1 MLVREFPRTR
11 RIEEQMYRVLNELL
25 RREVKDPRVAMVNV
39 TGIEVSGD
47 LSFATVY
54 YSMLDPAADPGPAAD
69 GLAKAS
75 GFLRSHLGK
84 ALVIRQV
91 PKLKFELDT
100 SAEQG
105 ARMTVL
111 IDEAR
116 ARDRATQATD
126 EDEASIDSN
135 DD

>member
-1 MLVREFPRTR
+1 MREFPRTR
-11 RIEEQMYRVLNELL
+11 RVEEQMYRVLTELL

-39 TGIEVSGD
+39 TGVEVSGD

-54 YSMLDPAADPGPAAD
+54 YSMLDPSADTGPAAE

-91 PKLKFELDT
+91 PKLTFELDT

-105 ARMTVL
+105 ARMTAL

-116 ARDRATQATD
+116 ARDRAAQTTD
-126 EDEASIDSN
+126 EDAASIDSN

>member
-1 MLVREFPRTR
+1 MREFPRTR
-11 RIEEQMYRVLNELL
+11 RVEEQMYRVLTELL

-47 LSFATVY
+47 FSFATVY

-69 GLAKAS
+69 GLARAS

-91 PKLKFELDT
+91 PKLTFVLDT

-105 ARMTVL
+105 ARMTSL

-116 ARDRATQATD
+116 ARDRAAQTTD
-126 EDEASIDSN
+126 KDAASIEN
-135 DD
+135 DDD